1 MPRRFLLAT
10 IATHWPSPSALFA
23 ITAQPSPT
31 TASPPLDAEEQLFV
45 GLINQYRQQNGLGTL
60 AIDTSL
66 QNAAEWMST
75 DMGVNNYFSHTDS
88 LGRDPFVR
96 MNAFGYN
103 YNTWKGENIAA
114 GTSSAQTVFDLWKG
128 SSGHNANMLNPN
140 YKVMGIARDDTPGSG
155 YGWYWTNDFG
165 GYVVPGTPTPPPATP
180 SPTPSPAP
188 NSDTDGDGF
197 TIRRRDAPRHEPERP
212 LRQPESRHAGLT
224 EPRLAGGPRR
234 QRAPTK
240 WTSWTWRPSLSPCA
254 GSTSRPAIPGTTGA
268 GTSCRAKAAFA
279 KDINITDLNALITAA
294 PPMFGFQRAFNGPSC
309 TP

>member
-1 MPRRFLLAT
+1 MPKRFLLAT
-10 IATHWPSPSALFA
+10 IATITVAAGAIAAAAQPAP
-23 ITAQPSPT
+23 ITAST
-31 TASPPLDAEEQLFV
+31 TLDAEEQLFV
-45 GLINQYRQQNGLGTL
+45 SLINQYRQQNGLNTL
-60 AIDTSL
+60 SIDTSL

-114 GTSSAQTVFDLWKG
+114 GTSSAQVAFNLWKG

-188 NSDTDGDGF
+188 NSDADGDGF
-197 TIRRRDAPRHEPERP
+197 TYSVEMHLGTNPNDPCGNPNPALPG
-212 LRQPESRHAGLT
+212 S
-224 EPRLAGGPRR
+224 
-234 QRAPTK
+234 
-240 WTSWTWRPSLSPCA
+240 PSLAWPADLQSASANKVDILDVATFVVPVRRFDTSP
-254 GSTSRPAIPGTTGA
+254 GDFGYDERWDFVPGKGV
-268 GTSCRAKAAFA
+268 FA
-279 KDINITDLNALITAA
+279 EDINITDLNALIAA
-294 PPMFGFQRAFNGPSC
+294 MPPMFSFQRAFNGPSC

>member
-1 MPRRFLLAT
+1 MPRRILLAIVAT
-10 IATHWPSPSALFA
+10 MAVTAAGAIARHRATRTRLPQAPRSMPKSR
-23 ITAQPSPT
+23 
-31 TASPPLDAEEQLFV
+31 LFV
-45 GLINQYRQQNGLGTL
+45 SLINQYRQQNGLGTL

-114 GTSSAQTVFDLWKG
+114 GTSSAQTVFNLWKG

-165 GYVVPGTPTPPPATP
+165 GYSGSRRRQPTP

-188 NSDTDGDGF
+188 SSDADGDGF
-197 TIRRRDAPRHEPERP
+197 TYAVEMHLGTNPNDSCGE
-212 LRQPESRHAGLT
+212 PESRDAGIT
-224 EPRLAGGPRR
+224 EPCLAG
-234 QRAPTK
+234 
-240 WTSWTWRPSLSPCA
+240 RPSGRQPKPGGHPGRCDLRSSYA
-254 GSTSRPAIPGTTGA
+254 PARHLA
-268 GTSCRAKAAFA
+268 R
-279 KDINITDLNALITAA
+279 
-294 PPMFGFQRAFNGPSC
+294 R
-309 TP
+309 